1 MSLFSRRPPDPR
13 VVADPHR
20 LPPGQVLTEKW
31 PVLHYGSV
39 PRYSADLADWRL
51 RVAGSVDTPL
61 TLSYTELQALPGRV
75 DVRCDIHCVTTWS
88 RFDNTFTGVRLRD
101 LLDRAGVRASA
112 QFVVFRCAA
121 GFTTSVPMEVARE
134 DDSAVVWA
142 HDGAPLAPEHGW
154 PLRALVPRRYFW
166 KSAKWLET
174 VEAADRD
181 QLGFWERNGYNN
193 SADPWREERYW

>member
-39 PRYSADLADWRL
+39 PRYPADLAGWRL
-51 RVAGSVDTPL
+51 RVAGDVEAPL
-61 TLSYTELQALPGRV
+61 TLSYDDLRALPGT

-88 RFDNTFTGVRLRD
+88 RLDNTFTGVRLRD
-101 LLDRAGVRASA
+101 LLDRAGVRPSA
-112 QFVVFRCAA
+112 RFVVFHCAQ
-121 GFTTSVPMEVARE
+121 GFTTSIPMEVARE
-134 DDSAVVWA
+134 DDSAVAWA

-154 PLRALVPRRYFW
+154 PLRALVPRKYFW

-174 VEAADRD
+174 IEAVAEDR
-181 QLGFWERNGYNN
+181 LGFWERNGYNN
-193 SADPWREERYW
+193 SADPWLEERYW